1 MSTISRSSGGEHL
14 LERWEKGN
22 HGLPPNL
29 SQAACY
35 DSTGPDPPNGA
46 FSGLWGLIRHEGGT
60 TLSGRDERD
69 FTIIEE

>member
-1 MSTISRSSGGEHL
+1 M
-14 LERWEKGN
+14 
-22 HGLPPNL
+22 PPNL

-46 FSGLWGLIRHEGGT
+46 LNGLWGLIRHEGDT